1 MSHELKQVDVRL
13 KLTNKE
19 SMFSRETID
28 TPEKAVSVLAPVL
41 AELDREEVCVVNL
54 DGKGH
59 PINFSI
65 VSIGSVNSSL
75 ITGRELY
82 KSAILSNAAA
92 IIMIHNHPSSD
103 LQMSRLD
110 LDVTEK
116 MMYAG
121 ALLDIDFYDHVLVA
135 GSTGEMFSMREHVP
149 EWFELSQYPS
159 LISHGADGVK
169 EEHSYQA
176 TSFVPVTYEILQ
188 IKEGSN
194 GEVYRFLKMSHVQA
208 GGMQVNADDYKS
220 KYKGEWKPGE
230 TLETI
235 YERFNIHR
243 PEDFTG
249 HSLSVSDVVVL
260 ESETEK
266 KAFYVDSFGFSELKD
281 FFVERFE
288 RTEQQKK
295 MIAGFREKTET
306 YFRPVEG
313 MNATEVED
321 AVRDYL
327 MDTIR
332 RQDLLIQIGEV
343 MVYGSRCRGTEK
355 TTSDIDIVVEYKGD
369 IREDDLFNLFHEDE
383 FLLGNH
389 KVDINPIQADKS
401 GNIAEFLQQATI
413 YMESEMVFSIGNRYI
428 YIQDATEGYDYTIYG
443 LDMKEID
450 GGVYDDSD
458 IAIYEALDEI
468 VADLREYPDGN
479 IVKGSVRK
487 DSPLV
492 PVNLDEFEEAVER
505 SQYVPPKITYTV
517 AECGEFHSMGRYRDN
532 IENVNAAIAFWNEYK
547 QGTLNGVPSI
557 GILVHTSGQTEME
570 DAQVDLVSGKTMD
583 LDMIRYYPAIHTEEA
598 AIQKIC
604 ELVENLPDVNVI
616 GKVPENVSAELILR
630 EFDPKQETYNEEE
643 RSLIKE
649 YAVQVKDMSKT
660 RGLARCICY
669 QEKFGNQDV
678 ALVVIE
684 ARREMQERQGGK
696 EERLRQKKR

>member
-13 KLTNKE
+13 KLTDKE
-19 SMFSRETID
+19 SVFSREVID

-54 DGKGH
+54 DGKGR
-59 PINFSI
+59 PINFSV
-65 VSIGSVNSSL
+65 VSIGSVNTSFV
-75 ITGRELY
+75 TGRELY

-92 IIMIHNHPSSD
+92 MIMLHNHPSSD
-103 LQMSRLD
+103 LKMSMSDRNI
-110 LDVTEK
+110 TEK

-121 ALLDIDFYDHVLVA
+121 ILLDIDFYDHIIVA
-135 GSTGEMFSMREHVP
+135 GRTGELFSMRENVP
-149 EWFELSQYPS
+149 ELFDSKRYARSLSQV
-159 LISHGADGVK
+159 ADSVK
-169 EEHSYQA
+169 EEASYHGMPP
-176 TSFVPVTYEILQ
+176 TTYEILQ
-188 IKEGSN
+188 IREGSN
-194 GEVYRFLKMSHVQA
+194 GEAYRFFKMSHVQA
-208 GGMQVNADDYKS
+208 GGLQVKAEDYES
-220 KYKGEWKPGE
+220 MYKEELKPGE
-230 TLETI
+230 TLDTI

-243 PEDFTG
+243 PKDFTG
-249 HSLSVSDVVVL
+249 HSLSVSDVIVL
-260 ESETEK
+260 ESESEK

-288 RTEQQKK
+288 RTEQQKA
-295 MIAGFREKTET
+295 IIEDFREKTET
-306 YFRPVEG
+306 YFRPVED
-313 MNATEVED
+313 MTAIEVED
-321 AVRDYL
+321 VVYNYL

-332 RQDLLIQIGEV
+332 QQDLLIQIGEV

-355 TTSDIDIVVEYKGD
+355 MTSDIDIVVEYKGD

-389 KVDINPIQADKS
+389 KVDINPIKDDKS
-401 GNIAEFLQQATI
+401 GNIADFLRQAAI

-450 GGVYDDSD
+450 GGVYDDLDMS
-458 IAIYEALDEI
+458 IYEALDEI

-505 SQYVPPKITYTV
+505 SRYVPPKITYTV

-532 IENVNAAIAFWNEYK
+532 IENVNEAIALWNEYK
-547 QGTLNGVPSI
+547 KGTLNGVPSI
-557 GILVHTSGQTEME
+557 GILVHTPGQSERDDT
-570 DAQVDLVSGKTMD
+570 QVDLVSGKTID
-583 LDMIRYYPAIHTEEA
+583 LDMIRYYPEINTEEA

-604 ELVENLPDVNVI
+604 ELVENLHDVEVI

-630 EFDPKQETYNEEE
+630 EFDPKQEIYNEEE

-649 YAVQVKDMSKT
+649 YAAQVKDMQKT

>member
-13 KLTNKE
+13 KLTDKE
-19 SMFSRETID
+19 SVFSREVID

-54 DGKGH
+54 DGKGR
-59 PINFSI
+59 PINFSV
-65 VSIGSVNSSL
+65 VSIGSVNTSFV
-75 ITGRELY
+75 TGRELY

-92 IIMIHNHPSSD
+92 MIMLHNHPSSD
-103 LQMSRLD
+103 LKFSMSDRNI
-110 LDVTEK
+110 TEK

-121 ALLDIDFYDHVLVA
+121 ILLDIDFYDHIIVA
-135 GSTGEMFSMREHVP
+135 GRTGELFSMRENVP
-149 EWFELSQYPS
+149 ELFDSKRYARSLSQVADSVREEASY
-159 LISHGADGVK
+159 HGMPP
-169 EEHSYQA
+169 
-176 TSFVPVTYEILQ
+176 TTYEILQ
-188 IKEGSN
+188 IRAGSN
-194 GEVYRFLKMSHVQA
+194 GEAYRFFKMSHVQA
-208 GGMQVNADDYKS
+208 GGLQVKAEDYES
-220 KYKGEWKPGE
+220 MYKEELKPGE
-230 TLETI
+230 TLDTI

-243 PEDFTG
+243 PKDFTG
-249 HSLSVSDVVVL
+249 HSLSVSDVIVL
-260 ESETEK
+260 ESESEK

-369 IREDDLFNLFHEDE
+369 IQEDDLFNLLHEDE

-389 KVDINPIQADKS
+389 KVDINPIKNDKS
-401 GNIAEFLQQATI
+401 GNIADFLRQAAI
-413 YMESEMVFSIGNRYI
+413 YMESEMVFSVGNRYI
-428 YIQDATEGYDYTIYG
+428 YIQNATEGYDYTIYG

-458 IAIYEALDEI
+458 ISIYEALDEI

-532 IENVNAAIAFWNEYK
+532 IENVNEAIAFWNEYK
-547 QGTLNGVPSI
+547 KGTLNGVPSI
-557 GILVHTSGQTEME
+557 GILVHTPGQTELE
-570 DAQVDLVSGKTMD
+570 DVQVDLVSGKTMD
-583 LDMIRYYPAIHTEEA
+583 LDMIRYYPEINTEEA

-604 ELVENLPDVNVI
+604 ELVENLHDVELV

-630 EFDPKQETYNEEE
+630 EFDPKQEIYNEEE

-649 YAVQVKDMSKT
+649 YAVQVKDMPKT
-660 RGLARCICY
+660 KGLARCICY

-678 ALVVIE
+678 ALAMITARKEIE
-684 ARREMQERQGGK
+684 DVKRGGQEYVKQI
-696 EERLRQKKR
+696 

>member
-1 MSHELKQVDVRL
+1 MSRELKQVDVRL
-13 KLTNKE
+13 KLTDKE

-59 PINFSI
+59 PINFSV

-121 ALLDIDFYDHVLVA
+121 VLLDIDFYDHVLVA

-149 EWFELSQYPS
+149 ELFELSQYPS

-194 GEVYRFLKMSHVQA
+194 GEAYRFLKMSHVQA
-208 GGMQVNADDYKS
+208 SGMQVNADDYES
-220 KYKGEWKPGE
+220 KYKEEWKPGE

-458 IAIYEALDEI
+458 ISIYEALDEI

-505 SQYVPPKITYTV
+505 SRYVPPKITYTV

-532 IENVNAAIAFWNEYK
+532 IENVNEAIALWNEYK
-547 QGTLNGVPSI
+547 KGTLNGVPSI
-557 GILVHTSGQTEME
+557 GILVHTPGQTELE

-583 LDMIRYYPAIHTEEA
+583 LDMIRYYPEINTEEA

-604 ELVENLPDVNVI
+604 ELVENLHDVEVV
-616 GKVPENVSAELILR
+616 GKVPENVSAELILL
-630 EFDPKQETYNEEE
+630 EFDPKQEIYNEEE

-649 YAVQVKDMSKT
+649 YALQVKDMPKT

-678 ALVVIE
+678 ALAMIT
-684 ARREMQERQGGK
+684 AREEIDEVKEIRHGK
-696 EERLRQKKR
+696 KI

>member
-13 KLTNKE
+13 KLTDKE
-19 SMFSRETID
+19 SVFSREVID

-59 PINFSI
+59 PINFSV

-121 ALLDIDFYDHVLVA
+121 VLLDIDFYDHVLVA

-149 EWFELSQYPS
+149 ELFELSRYPS
-159 LISHGADGVK
+159 LISHGVDGVK

-194 GEVYRFLKMSHVQA
+194 GEAYRFLKMRHVQA
-208 GGMQVNADDYKS
+208 SGMQVNADDYES
-220 KYKGEWKPGE
+220 KYKEAWKLGE

-243 PEDFTG
+243 PEEFTG

-369 IREDDLFNLFHEDE
+369 MREDDLFNLLHEDE

-389 KVDINPIQADKS
+389 KVDINPIKDDKS
-401 GNIAEFLQQATI
+401 GNIADFLRQAAI
-413 YMESEMVFSIGNRYI
+413 YMESEMVFSIADRYI

-450 GGVYDDSD
+450 GGVYDDLDMS
-458 IAIYEALDEI
+458 IYEALDEI
-468 VADLREYPDGN
+468 VADLREYSDGN

-492 PVNLDEFEEAVER
+492 PVNLDEFGEAVER
-505 SQYVPPKITYTV
+505 SRYVPPKITYTV
-517 AECGEFHSMGRYRDN
+517 AECSEFHSMGRYRDD
-532 IENVNAAIAFWNEYK
+532 IENVEEAIVLWREYQDGNLNA
-547 QGTLNGVPSI
+547 VPSI
-557 GILVHTSGQTEME
+557 GILVYSPGRPGVENPQM
-570 DAQVDLVSGKTMD
+570 DLVSGRMMD
-583 LDMIRYYPAIHTEEA
+583 LDMIRYYPEVNAEEA

-604 ELVENLPDVNVI
+604 ELVENLHDDVEVV

-630 EFDPKQETYNEEE
+630 EFDPKQEIYNEEE

-649 YAVQVKDMSKT
+649 YASQVKDMQKT
-660 RGLARCICY
+660 KGLAMCICY

-678 ALVVIE
+678 ALAMITAREEIE
-684 ARREMQERQGGK
+684 EVKRGGQEYVKQI
-696 EERLRQKKR
+696 

>member
-13 KLTNKE
+13 KLTDKE
-19 SMFSRETID
+19 SVFSREVID

-54 DGKGH
+54 DGKGR
-59 PINFSI
+59 PINFSV
-65 VSIGSVNSSL
+65 VSIGSVNTSFV
-75 ITGRELY
+75 TGRELY

-92 IIMIHNHPSSD
+92 MIMLHNHPSSE
-103 LQMSRLD
+103 LKMSMLD
-110 LDVTEK
+110 RNITEK

-121 ALLDIDFYDHVLVA
+121 ILLDIDFYDHIIVA
-135 GSTGEMFSMREHVP
+135 GRTGELFSMRENVP
-149 EWFELSQYPS
+149 ELFDSKRYARSLSQVADSVREEASY
-159 LISHGADGVK
+159 HGMPP
-169 EEHSYQA
+169 
-176 TSFVPVTYEILQ
+176 TTYEILQ
-188 IKEGSN
+188 IREGSN
-194 GEVYRFLKMSHVQA
+194 GEAYRFFKMSHVQA
-208 GGMQVNADDYKS
+208 GGLQVKAEDYES
-220 KYKGEWKPGE
+220 MYKEELKPGE
-230 TLETI
+230 TLDTI

-243 PEDFTG
+243 PKNFTG
-249 HSLSVSDVVVL
+249 HSLSVSDVIVL
-260 ESETEK
+260 ESESEK

-295 MIAGFREKTET
+295 MIDGFREKTET

-389 KVDINPIQADKS
+389 KVDINPIKDDKS
-401 GNIAEFLQQATI
+401 GNIADFLRQAAI

-458 IAIYEALDEI
+458 ISIYEALDEI

-492 PVNLDEFEEAVER
+492 PVNLDEFEEAVEHSR
-505 SQYVPPKITYTV
+505 YVPPKITYTV
-517 AECGEFHSMGRYRDN
+517 AECGEFHSMGRYRDDV
-532 IENVNAAIAFWNEYK
+532 ENVNEAIDLWNEYRE
-547 QGTLNGVPSI
+547 GTLNGVPSI
-557 GILVHTSGQTEME
+557 GILVHTPRQSERDDT
-570 DAQVDLVSGKTMD
+570 QVDLVSGKTMD

-604 ELVENLPDVNVI
+604 ELVENLPDVNVV

-630 EFDPKQETYNEEE
+630 EFDPKQEIYNEEE

-649 YAVQVKDMSKT
+649 YAVQVKDMPKT
-660 RGLARCICY
+660 KGLARCICY

-678 ALVVIE
+678 ALAMITAREEIE
-684 ARREMQERQGGK
+684 EVKKGGQEYVKQI
-696 EERLRQKKR
+696 

>member
-1 MSHELKQVDVRL
+1 MSRELKQVDVRL
-13 KLTNKE
+13 KLTDKE
-19 SMFSRETID
+19 SVFSRETID

-59 PINFSI
+59 PINFSV

-149 EWFELSQYPS
+149 ELFELSRYPS

-194 GEVYRFLKMSHVQA
+194 GEAYRFLKMSHVQA
-208 GGMQVNADDYKS
+208 SGMQVNADDYES
-220 KYKGEWKPGE
+220 KYKEEWKPGE

-295 MIAGFREKTET
+295 MIAGFREKTEM
-306 YFRPVEG
+306 YFCLVEG
-313 MNATEVED
+313 MKATEVEN

-343 MVYGSRCRGTEK
+343 MVYGSRCRGIEK
-355 TTSDIDIVVEYKGD
+355 STSDIDIVVEYKGD
-369 IREDDLFNLFHEDE
+369 IREDDLFNLLHEDE

-443 LDMKEID
+443 LDMKELD

-458 IAIYEALDEI
+458 ISIYEALDEI

-479 IVKGSVRK
+479 IVKGNVRK

-505 SQYVPPKITYTV
+505 SRYVPSKITYTV
-517 AECGEFHSMGRYRDN
+517 AECGEFHSMGRYRDDV
-532 IENVNAAIAFWNEYK
+532 ENVNEAIDLWNEYRE
-547 QGTLNGVPSI
+547 GTLNGVPSI
-557 GILVHTSGQTEME
+557 GILVHTPGQSELE
-570 DAQVDLVSGKTMD
+570 DKQVDLVSGKTVD
-583 LDMIRYYPAIHTEEA
+583 LDMIRYYPEINTEEA

-604 ELVENLPDVNVI
+604 ELVENLHDVELV

-630 EFDPKQETYNEEE
+630 EFDPKQEIYNEEE

-649 YAVQVKDMSKT
+649 YATQVKDMPKT

-678 ALVVIE
+678 ALAMI
-684 ARREMQERQGGK
+684 AAK
-696 EERLRQKKR
+696 EEIEEMKMGKVKFVK

>member
-13 KLTNKE
+13 KLTNKD

-59 PINFSI
+59 PINFSV

-149 EWFELSQYPS
+149 ELFELSQYPS
-159 LISHGADGVK
+159 LISHVADSVK

-194 GEVYRFLKMSHVQA
+194 GEAYRFLKMSHVQA
-208 GGMQVNADDYKS
+208 SGMQVSVADYES
-220 KYKGEWKPGE
+220 KYKEAWKPGE

-306 YFRPVEG
+306 YFHPVEG

-327 MDTIR
+327 MDAIR

-355 TTSDIDIVVEYKGD
+355 STSDIDIVVEYKGD
-369 IREDDLFNLFHEDE
+369 IREDDLFNLLHEDE

-458 IAIYEALDEI
+458 ISIYEALDEI
-468 VADLREYPDGN
+468 AADLREYPDGN
-479 IVKGSVRK
+479 IVKGNIK
-487 DSPLV
+487 EDSPLV

-505 SQYVPPKITYTV
+505 SRYVPPKITYTV
-517 AECGEFHSMGRYRDN
+517 AECGEFHSMGRYRDDV
-532 IENVNAAIAFWNEYK
+532 ENVNEAIALWNEYRE
-547 QGTLNGVPSI
+547 GTLNGVPSI
-557 GILVHTSGQTEME
+557 GILVHTSGQTELE

-583 LDMIRYYPAIHTEEA
+583 LDMIRYYPEINTEEA

-604 ELVENLPDVNVI
+604 ELVENLHDVELV

-630 EFDPKQETYNEEE
+630 EFDPKQEIYNEEE

-649 YAVQVKDMSKT
+649 YAVQVKDMPKT
-660 RGLARCICY
+660 KGLARCICY

-678 ALVVIE
+678 ALAMITAREEIE
-684 ARREMQERQGGK
+684 EMKEIRHGK
-696 EERLRQKKR
+696 KI

>member
-1 MSHELKQVDVRL
+1 MSRELKQVDVRL
-13 KLTNKE
+13 KLTDKE

-59 PINFSI
+59 PINFSV

-121 ALLDIDFYDHVLVA
+121 VLLDIDFYDHVLVA

-149 EWFELSQYPS
+149 ELFELSQYPS

-194 GEVYRFLKMSHVQA
+194 GEAYRFLKMSHVQA
-208 GGMQVNADDYKS
+208 SGMQVNADDYES
-220 KYKGEWKPGE
+220 KYKEEWKPGE

-428 YIQDATEGYDYTIYG
+428 YIQNATEGYDYTIYG
-443 LDMKEID
+443 LDMKEIA

-458 IAIYEALDEI
+458 ISIYEALDEI

-517 AECGEFHSMGRYRDN
+517 AECGEFHSMGRYRDD
-532 IENVNAAIAFWNEYK
+532 IENVNEAITLWNEYK
-547 QGTLNGVPSI
+547 KGTLNGVPSI
-557 GILVHTSGQTEME
+557 GILVYTPGQTELE
-570 DAQVDLVSGKTMD
+570 DVQVDLVSGKTMD
-583 LDMIRYYPAIHTEEA
+583 LDMIWYYPEINTEEI

-604 ELVENLPDVNVI
+604 ELVENLHDVEVI

-630 EFDPKQETYNEEE
+630 EFDPEQEIYNEEE

-649 YAVQVKDMSKT
+649 YALQVKDMQKT
-660 RGLARCICY
+660 KGLARCICY

-678 ALVVIE
+678 ALAMITARGEIE
-684 ARREMQERQGGK
+684 EMKEIRHGK
-696 EERLRQKKR
+696 KI

>member
-13 KLTNKE
+13 KLIDKE
-19 SMFSRETID
+19 SMFNRETID

-59 PINFSI
+59 PINFSV

-121 ALLDIDFYDHVLVA
+121 VLLDIDFYDHVLVA

-149 EWFELSQYPS
+149 ELFELSRYPS

-194 GEVYRFLKMSHVQA
+194 GEAYRFLKMSHVQA
-208 GGMQVNADDYKS
+208 SGMQVNADDYES
-220 KYKGEWKPGE
+220 KYKEEWKPGE

-313 MNATEVED
+313 MNATEVEN

-327 MDTIR
+327 MDAIR

-413 YMESEMVFSIGNRYI
+413 YMESEMVFSIGNQYI

-443 LDMKEID
+443 LDMKELD

-458 IAIYEALDEI
+458 ISIYEALDEI

-505 SQYVPPKITYTV
+505 SRYVPPKITYTV
-517 AECGEFHSMGRYRDN
+517 AECGEFYSMGRYRDN
-532 IENVNAAIAFWNEYK
+532 IENVNEAIALWNEYK
-547 QGTLNGVPSI
+547 KGTLNGVPSI
-557 GILVHTSGQTEME
+557 GILVHTSGQTELE

-583 LDMIRYYPAIHTEEA
+583 LDMIRYYPSINTEEA

-604 ELVENLPDVNVI
+604 ELVENLPDVNVV

-630 EFDPKQETYNEEE
+630 EFDPEQEIYNEEE

-649 YAVQVKDMSKT
+649 YASQVKDMQKT
-660 RGLARCICY
+660 KGLAMCICY

-678 ALVVIE
+678 ALAMITAREEIE
-684 ARREMQERQGGK
+684 DVKRGGQEYVKQIK
-696 EERLRQKKR
+696 

>member
-1 MSHELKQVDVRL
+1 MSRELKQVDVRL
-13 KLTNKE
+13 KLTDKE

-59 PINFSI
+59 PINFSV

-121 ALLDIDFYDHVLVA
+121 VFLDIDFYDHVLVA

-149 EWFELSQYPS
+149 ELFELSQYPS

-194 GEVYRFLKMSHVQA
+194 GEAYRFLKMSHVQA
-208 GGMQVNADDYKS
+208 SGMQVNADDYES
-220 KYKGEWKPGE
+220 KYKEEWKPGE

-235 YERFNIHR
+235 YECFNIHR

-260 ESETEK
+260 ECETEK

-313 MNATEVED
+313 MNASEVEN

-327 MDTIR
+327 MDAIR

-343 MVYGSRCRGTEK
+343 MIYGSRCRGTEK
-355 TTSDIDIVVEYKGD
+355 STSDIDIVVEYKGD

-458 IAIYEALDEI
+458 ISIYEALDEI

-492 PVNLDEFEEAVER
+492 PVNLDEFEEAVEHSR
-505 SQYVPPKITYTV
+505 YVPPKITYTV
-517 AECGEFHSMGRYRDN
+517 AECGEFHSMGRYRDDV
-532 IENVNAAIAFWNEYK
+532 ENVNEAIALWNEYRE
-547 QGTLNGVPSI
+547 GTLNGVPSI
-557 GILVHTSGQTEME
+557 GILVHTPGQSELE
-570 DAQVDLVSGKTMD
+570 DKQVDLVSGKTVD
-583 LDMIRYYPAIHTEEA
+583 LDTIRYYPKINIEEA

-604 ELVENLPDVNVI
+604 ELVENLHDVEVI

-630 EFDPKQETYNEEE
+630 EFDPKQEIYNEEE

-649 YAVQVKDMSKT
+649 YASQVKDMQKT
-660 RGLARCICY
+660 KGLARCICY

-678 ALVVIE
+678 ALAMITAREEIE
-684 ARREMQERQGGK
+684 EMKEIRHGK
-696 EERLRQKKR
+696 KI

>member
-13 KLTNKE
+13 KLTDKE

-59 PINFSI
+59 PINFSV

-121 ALLDIDFYDHVLVA
+121 VLLDINFYDHVLVA
-135 GSTGEMFSMREHVP
+135 GGTGEMFSMREHVP
-149 EWFELSQYPS
+149 ELFELSQYPS
-159 LISHGADGVK
+159 LISHVADSVK
-169 EEHSYQA
+169 EETFYQA

-194 GEVYRFLKMSHVQA
+194 GEAYRFLKMSHVQA
-208 GGMQVNADDYKS
+208 SGMQVNADDYES
-220 KYKGEWKPGE
+220 KYKEAWKRGE

-306 YFRPVEG
+306 YFRPVEE

-321 AVRDYL
+321 VVRDYL

-355 TTSDIDIVVEYKGD
+355 TTSDIDIIVEYKGD

-443 LDMKEID
+443 LDMKELD

-458 IAIYEALDEI
+458 ISIYEALDEI

-479 IVKGSVRK
+479 IVKGNIK
-487 DSPLV
+487 EDSPLV

-517 AECGEFHSMGRYRDN
+517 AECGEFHSMGRYRDDV
-532 IENVNAAIAFWNEYK
+532 ESVNEAIALWNEYRE
-547 QGTLNGVPSI
+547 GTINGVSSI
-557 GILVHTSGQTEME
+557 GILVHTPGQSERDDT
-570 DAQVDLVSGKTMD
+570 QVDLVSGKTMD
-583 LDMIRYYPAIHTEEA
+583 LDMIRYYPEINTEEA

-604 ELVENLPDVNVI
+604 ELVENLHDVEVI

-630 EFDPKQETYNEEE
+630 EFDPKQEIYNEEE

-649 YAVQVKDMSKT
+649 YAAQVKDMPKT

-678 ALVVIE
+678 ALAMITAREEIE
-684 ARREMQERQGGK
+684 EMKEIRYGK
-696 EERLRQKKR
+696 KI

>member
-1 MSHELKQVDVRL
+1 MSRELKQVDVRL
-13 KLTNKE
+13 KLTDKE

-59 PINFSI
+59 PINFSV

-121 ALLDIDFYDHVLVA
+121 VLLDIDFYDHVLVA

-149 EWFELSQYPS
+149 ELFELSQYPS
-159 LISHGADGVK
+159 LISHGTDGVK

-194 GEVYRFLKMSHVQA
+194 GEAYRFLKMSHVQTS
-208 GGMQVNADDYKS
+208 GMQVNADDYES
-220 KYKGEWKPGE
+220 KYKEEWKPGE

-313 MNATEVED
+313 MNASEVEN

-327 MDTIR
+327 MDAIR

-343 MVYGSRCRGTEK
+343 MIYGSRCRGTEK
-355 TTSDIDIVVEYKGD
+355 STSDIDIVVEYKGD

-413 YMESEMVFSIGNRYI
+413 YMESEMVFSIADRYI

-450 GGVYDDSD
+450 GGVYDAPD
-458 IAIYEALDEI
+458 ISIYEALDEI

-479 IVKGSVRK
+479 IVKGNVRK

-505 SQYVPPKITYTV
+505 SRYVPSKITYTV
-517 AECGEFHSMGRYRDN
+517 AECGEFHSMGRYRDDV
-532 IENVNAAIAFWNEYK
+532 ENVNEAIDLWNEYRE
-547 QGTLNGVPSI
+547 GTLNGVPSI
-557 GILVHTSGQTEME
+557 GILVHTPGQSELE
-570 DAQVDLVSGKTMD
+570 DKQVDLVSGKTVD
-583 LDMIRYYPAIHTEEA
+583 LDMIRYYPEINTEEA

-604 ELVENLPDVNVI
+604 ELVENLHDVELV

-630 EFDPKQETYNEEE
+630 EFDPKQEIYNEEE

-649 YAVQVKDMSKT
+649 YAVQVKDMPKT

-678 ALVVIE
+678 ALAMITAREEIE
-684 ARREMQERQGGK
+684 EMKPGK
-696 EERLRQKKR
+696 VKFVK

>member
-13 KLTNKE
+13 KLTGKE

-59 PINFSI
+59 PINFSV

-121 ALLDIDFYDHVLVA
+121 VLLDIDFYDHVLVA

-149 EWFELSQYPS
+149 ELFEPSRYPS
-159 LISHGADGVK
+159 LISHVADSVK
-169 EEHSYQA
+169 EETSYQA

-194 GEVYRFLKMSHVQA
+194 GEAYRFFKMSHVQA
-208 GGMQVNADDYKS
+208 GGLQVKAEDYES
-220 KYKGEWKPGE
+220 MYKEELKPGE
-230 TLETI
+230 TLDTI

-243 PEDFTG
+243 PKDFTG
-249 HSLSVSDVVVL
+249 HSLSVSDVIVL
-260 ESETEK
+260 ESESEK

-295 MIAGFREKTET
+295 MIVVFREKTET

-369 IREDDLFNLFHEDE
+369 MREDDLFNLLHEDE

-401 GNIAEFLQQATI
+401 GNIAEFLQQAAI

-458 IAIYEALDEI
+458 ISIYEALDEI

-505 SQYVPPKITYTV
+505 SRFVPPKITYTV

-532 IENVNAAIAFWNEYK
+532 IENVNEAIALWNEYK
-547 QGTLNGVPSI
+547 KGTLNGVPSI
-557 GILVHTSGQTEME
+557 GILVHTPGQTELE
-570 DAQVDLVSGKTMD
+570 DVQVDLVSGKTMD
-583 LDMIRYYPAIHTEEA
+583 LDMIRYYPEINTEET

-604 ELVENLPDVNVI
+604 ELVENLHDVEVI

-630 EFDPKQETYNEEE
+630 EFDPKQEIYNEEE

-649 YAVQVKDMSKT
+649 YAIQVKDMQET

-678 ALVVIE
+678 ALAMITAREEIE
-684 ARREMQERQGGK
+684 EMKEIRHGK
-696 EERLRQKKR
+696 KI

>member
-1 MSHELKQVDVRL
+1 MSRELKQVDVRL
-13 KLTNKE
+13 KLTDKE

-59 PINFSI
+59 PINFSV

-121 ALLDIDFYDHVLVA
+121 VLLDIDFYDHVLVA

-149 EWFELSQYPS
+149 ELFELSQYPS

-194 GEVYRFLKMSHVQA
+194 GEAYRFLKMSHVQA
-208 GGMQVNADDYKS
+208 SGMQVNADDYES
-220 KYKGEWKPGE
+220 KYKEEWKPGE

-428 YIQDATEGYDYTIYG
+428 YIQNATEGYDYTIYG

-458 IAIYEALDEI
+458 ISIYEALDEI

-517 AECGEFHSMGRYRDN
+517 AECGEFHSMGRYRDD
-532 IENVNAAIAFWNEYK
+532 IENVNEAITLWNEYK
-547 QGTLNGVPSI
+547 KGTLNGVPSI
-557 GILVHTSGQTEME
+557 GILVHTPGQTELE

-583 LDMIRYYPAIHTEEA
+583 LDMIRYYPEINTEEA

-604 ELVENLPDVNVI
+604 ELVENLHDVEVV
-616 GKVPENVSAELILR
+616 GKVPENVSAELILL
-630 EFDPKQETYNEEE
+630 EFDPKQEIYNEEE

-649 YAVQVKDMSKT
+649 YAAQVKDMPKT

-678 ALVVIE
+678 ALAMIT
-684 ARREMQERQGGK
+684 AREEIDEVKEIRHGK
-696 EERLRQKKR
+696 KI

>member
-1 MSHELKQVDVRL
+1 MSRELKQVDVRL
-13 KLTNKE
+13 KLTDKE
-19 SMFSRETID
+19 SIFSRETID

-59 PINFSI
+59 PINFSV

-121 ALLDIDFYDHVLVA
+121 VLLDIDFYDHVLVA

-149 EWFELSQYPS
+149 ELFELSQYPS

-194 GEVYRFLKMSHVQA
+194 GEAYRFLKMSHVQA
-208 GGMQVNADDYKS
+208 SGMQVNADDYES
-220 KYKGEWKPGE
+220 KYKEEWKPGE

-428 YIQDATEGYDYTIYG
+428 YIQNATEGYDYTIYG

-458 IAIYEALDEI
+458 ISIYEALDEI

-517 AECGEFHSMGRYRDN
+517 AECGEFHSMGRYRDD
-532 IENVNAAIAFWNEYK
+532 IENVNEAITLWNEYK
-547 QGTLNGVPSI
+547 KGTLNGVPSI
-557 GILVHTSGQTEME
+557 GILVYTPGQTELE
-570 DAQVDLVSGKTMD
+570 DVQVDLVSGKTMD
-583 LDMIRYYPAIHTEEA
+583 LDMIWYYPEINTEEI

-604 ELVENLPDVNVI
+604 ELVENLHDVEVI

-630 EFDPKQETYNEEE
+630 EFDPEQEIYNEEE

-649 YAVQVKDMSKT
+649 YALQVKDMQKT
-660 RGLARCICY
+660 KGLARCICY

-678 ALVVIE
+678 ALAMITARGEIE
-684 ARREMQERQGGK
+684 EMKEIRHGK
-696 EERLRQKKR
+696 KI

>member
-1 MSHELKQVDVRL
+1 MSRELKQVDVRL
-13 KLTNKE
+13 KLTDKE

-59 PINFSI
+59 PINFSV

-121 ALLDIDFYDHVLVA
+121 VLLDIDFYDHVLVA

-149 EWFELSQYPS
+149 ELFELSQYPS

-194 GEVYRFLKMSHVQA
+194 GEAYRFLKMSHVQA
-208 GGMQVNADDYKS
+208 SGMQVNADDYES
-220 KYKGEWKPGE
+220 KYKEEWKPGE

-428 YIQDATEGYDYTIYG
+428 YIQNATEGYDYTIYG

-458 IAIYEALDEI
+458 ISIYEALDEI

-517 AECGEFHSMGRYRDN
+517 AECGEFHSMGRYRDDV
-532 IENVNAAIAFWNEYK
+532 ESVNEAIDLWNEYK
-547 QGTLNGVPSI
+547 KGTLNGVPSI
-557 GILVHTSGQTEME
+557 GILVHTLGQSERDDT
-570 DAQVDLVSGKTMD
+570 QVDLVSGKTMD
-583 LDMIRYYPAIHTEEA
+583 LDMIRYYPEINTEEA

-604 ELVENLPDVNVI
+604 ELVENLPDVNVV
-616 GKVPENVSAELILR
+616 GKVPENVSAELILC
-630 EFDPKQETYNEEE
+630 EFDPKQEIYNEEE

-649 YAVQVKDMSKT
+649 YAVQVKNMPKT

-678 ALVVIE
+678 ALAMITARAEIEEVKMEKGRFVI
-684 ARREMQERQGGK
+684 K
-696 EERLRQKKR
+696 C

>member
-1 MSHELKQVDVRL
+1 MSRELKQVDVRL
-13 KLTNKE
+13 KLTDKE

-59 PINFSI
+59 PINFSV

-121 ALLDIDFYDHVLVA
+121 VLLDIDFYDHVLVA

-149 EWFELSQYPS
+149 ELFELSQYPS
-159 LISHGADGVK
+159 LISHGTDGVK

-194 GEVYRFLKMSHVQA
+194 GEAYRFLKMSHVQTS
-208 GGMQVNADDYKS
+208 GMQVNADDYES
-220 KYKGEWKPGE
+220 KYKEEWKPGE

-313 MNATEVED
+313 MNASEVEN

-327 MDTIR
+327 MDAIR

-343 MVYGSRCRGTEK
+343 MIYGSRCRGTEK
-355 TTSDIDIVVEYKGD
+355 STSDIDIVVEYKGD

-413 YMESEMVFSIGNRYI
+413 YMESEMVFSVGNRYI

-450 GGVYDDSD
+450 GGVYDAPD
-458 IAIYEALDEI
+458 ISIYEALDEI

-479 IVKGSVRK
+479 IVKGNVRK

-505 SQYVPPKITYTV
+505 SRYVPSKITYTV
-517 AECGEFHSMGRYRDN
+517 AECGEFHSMGRYRDDV
-532 IENVNAAIAFWNEYK
+532 ENVNEAIDLWNEYRE
-547 QGTLNGVPSI
+547 GTLNGVPSI
-557 GILVHTSGQTEME
+557 GILVHTPGQSELE
-570 DAQVDLVSGKTMD
+570 DKQVDLVSGKTVD
-583 LDMIRYYPAIHTEEA
+583 LDMIRYYPEINTEEA

-604 ELVENLPDVNVI
+604 ELVENLHDVELV

-630 EFDPKQETYNEEE
+630 EFDPKQEIYNEEE

-649 YAVQVKDMSKT
+649 YAVQVKDMPKT

-678 ALVVIE
+678 ALAMITAREEIE
-684 ARREMQERQGGK
+684 EMKPGK
-696 EERLRQKKR
+696 VKFVK